1 MIARVWSGV
10 VPREKAEKYGSYL
23 LDSDFGVMDYCRT
36 PGNRGAWLLR
46 RGEGERV
53 RFMLVSFWESREAI
67 QAYAGP
73 DIEAARYFP
82 YDRECLLDP
91 EPDVAHYE
99 VLEALPAP
107 LVGE

>member
-1 MIARVWSGV
+1 MIARVWHGS
-10 VPREKAEKYGSYL
+10 VPPTKAEAYGSYL
-23 LDSDFGVMDYCRT
+23 RESDFGVKDYRRT

-46 RGEGERV
+46 RDEGDRV

-67 QAYAGP
+67 RAYAGP

-91 EPDVAHYE
+91 EPLVSHYE
-99 VLEALPAP
+99 VLEAGSPEVP
-107 LVGE
+107 

>member
-1 MIARVWSGV
+1 MIARVWEGV
-10 VPREKAEKYGSYL
+10 VPREKAEAYGGYL
-23 LDSDFGVMDYCRT
+23 GESDAGVKDYRRT

-46 RGEGERV
+46 RDEGEQV
-53 RFMLVSFWESREAI
+53 RFMLVSFWESRQAI

-91 EPDVAHYE
+91 EPRVAHYE
-99 VLEALPAP
+99 VLESSSHPIVP
-107 LVGE
+107 